1 MNLKEVKYSDLDWGL
16 ALGEIQ
22 GFLDQAKH
30 ERVIKILK
38 KAESSLKAELEVKE
52 FFGDDV

>member
-1 MNLKEVKYSDLDWGL
+1 M
-16 ALGEIQ
+16 GEIQ

-38 KAESSLKAELEVKE
+38 KAESSLKAELEVKV
-52 FFGDDV
+52 FFGDYV